1 LPGEVLELEVT
12 APALT
17 GKSKAVDA
25 CFLRTPAATF
35 GFLVNYSV
43 TEAAEV
49 ALEGLGSILEAR
61 GLSAQAILE
70 PVSEFVPVVDGITVT
85 LPPMSLVRV
94 SCLKGT

>member
-1 LPGEVLELEVT
+1 
-12 APALT
+12 LT

-49 ALEGLGSILEAR
+49 ALGGLGTIREAR